1 MNERDIWDS
10 ITETILDN
18 AEAYILVTRVDGK
31 IRIEEVGDP
40 EIIDILKL
48 NLIADG

>member
-1 MNERDIWDS
+1 MKDRDIWDS
-10 ITETILDN
+10 ISETIADN
-18 AEAYILVTRVDGK
+18 SDTHILITWVDGV
-31 IRIEEVGDP
+31 INIEEVGDP

>member
-1 MNERDIWDS
+1 MKERDIWDS

-18 AEAYILVTRVDGK
+18 SEAYILVTRVDGT
-31 IRIEEVGDP
+31 IRIEEEGDP